1 MIVDTSAL
9 IAVLYEEDHAPE
21 LRRALLSEAAAIP
34 APAALEFV
42 RVADRQ
48 SSELGAIARDL
59 VTELTA
65 GGMAI
70 VPFEQHHLP
79 IAAAANARHGKG
91 MGQGG
96 KLNLLDLMV
105 YAVAIERAQPVLCT
119 GRDFAASDVTIHP
132 ASRAW

>member
-9 IAVLYEEDHAPE
+9 IAVLYEEDHAAE

-34 APAALEFV
+34 APAVLEFV

-48 SSELGAIARDL
+48 SPELGAIARDL
-59 VTELTA
+59 LTELTA
-65 GGMAI
+65 NGIAI
-70 VPFEQHHLP
+70 VPFEQRHAR
-79 IAAAANARHGKG
+79 IAAEANARHGKG

-105 YAVAIERAQPVLCT
+105 YAVALEREQPLLCT
-119 GRDFAASDVTIHP
+119 GKDFAASDVTIHP

>member
-1 MIVDTSAL
+1 MIVDTSAP
-9 IAVLYEEDHAPE
+9 IAVLYEEDHAAE
-21 LRRALLSEAAAIP
+21 LRRALLSEAGAIP
-34 APAALEFV
+34 APTALEFV

-48 SSELGAIARDL
+48 SLELGTIARDML
-59 VTELTA
+59 TDLTA
-65 GGMAI
+65 NGTEI
-70 VPFEQHHLP
+70 VPFEQHHVR

-105 YAVAIERAQPVLCT
+105 YAVAVERAQPLLCT
-119 GRDFAASDVTIHP
+119 GKDFAASDVAIHP